1 MALVTFS
8 VRTYGFGVFAA
19 NEMLRVAFVPS
30 GPATSTF
37 SAFPERPL
45 CVTPDAEGFVS
56 IDLVPTLGLAPEVWY
71 TVRFEWFTQ
80 DPLTG
85 EWVAAGWSDLP
96 GRLRVPEA
104 GGTLGDL
111 ITASPPPGA
120 VMWGYGPPPS
130 YLTGVIYVDISGIKP
145 GLYLPEG
152 TVGIS

>member
-8 VRTYGFGVFAA
+8 VRTYGFGAFDAD
-19 NEMLRVAFVPS
+19 EMLRVAFVPS
-30 GPATSTF
+30 GAASTTFSVFPEHTEYATPDPDGLVEVNLAPTLNLSPATW
-37 SAFPERPL
+37 L
-45 CVTPDAEGFVS
+45 
-56 IDLVPTLGLAPEVWY
+56 
-71 TVRFEWFTQ
+71 TVRFEWFSR

-85 EWVAAGWSDLP
+85 DWVQAGWSELP
-96 GRLRVPEA
+96 GELRVPTE

-111 ITASPPPGA
+111 ITAAPPPGA

-130 YLTGVIYVDISGIKP
+130 NLGVIYVDISGMKA

>member
-8 VRTYGFGVFAA
+8 VRTFGIQAFPAD
-19 NEMLRVAFVPS
+19 EKLRVAFVPS
-30 GPATSTF
+30 GPGFTTF
-37 SAFPERPL
+37 SAFPQRIEYAE
-45 CVTPDAEGFVS
+45 PDADGFVS
-56 IDLVPTLGLAPEVWY
+56 ADVVATVGLRPEVWL
-71 TVRFEWFTQ
+71 TVRFEWFSR
-80 DPLTG
+80 DPVTG
-85 EWVAAGWSDLP
+85 EWIAAGWSEVP

-111 ITASPPPGA
+111 LEAGAPPGA

-130 YLTGVIYVDISGIKP
+130 SLRGVIYVDISGIKP